1 MYSDNYLPVVP
12 SIPPG
17 LRKGRSILDG
27 YTRGWGLEYAGL
39 KDKILADRLYVRS
52 LELAAGRTIQD
63 EVRRMNIFLIL
74 KYYLRYLPPGNI
86 IEFGSYRG
94 GSCIFMAAVCA
105 ALGLKTIVYGLDT
118 FAGMPATDKAVDAHN
133 RGDFGGTDLAELREY
148 VRHVGLRNV
157 EFVQG
162 RFEET
167 APSLLPQ
174 ITPVTLAHI
183 DCDIRSSVAYSY
195 EAVMPYMARGGY
207 IVFDDAQTSS
217 CLGATEAVEDLLIRR
232 DGLNAEQ
239 IYPHYVFRAVS
250 PTRSSGTIFDKK
262 PISAAGAEE
271 DLVDLQWRLAQSQTQ
286 IQQLEERVQKLSLL
300 WSRTTRWKRGLA
312 VLALT
317 PVDWMVG
324 CAVLTTE
331 VASRFLVKIRR
342 RNVPL
347 IAPANTTSCS
357 IIVPSWDGKE
367 LLAESLPP
375 LIRAVEL
382 HGGEH
387 EIIVVDN
394 GSTDGTSEYVA
405 EHFPE
410 VRVVR
415 SDRNLFF
422 SGGSNLG
429 IQAAQND
436 IVVLLNNDMVVHED
450 FLAPL
455 LSSFAAPDVFA
466 VGSQVFPADPGKRRE
481 ETGKT
486 RATFNGCD
494 FDWSHEPINRGDV
507 ERKYVPVFWGH
518 GGAAAIDRGKFLWLG
533 GFDPHFDP
541 FYVED
546 ADLSYRAWK
555 VGWRCLLAVES
566 QVVHKHRGTI
576 GPRFSPAFISQIIRR
591 NEYFFIWKN
600 LGSLRMLVSHFLRS
614 PIRAMQRAGVP
625 GVGIRLELKSFLGAM
640 KRLPAALKAKL
651 RLANSAV
658 RSDEEIFRL
667 VGMSQAGV
675 IPTNEW
681 HFDQGDCAKQID
693 RTECSPKRT

>member
-1 MYSDNYLPVVP
+1 
-12 SIPPG
+12 
-17 LRKGRSILDG
+17 
-27 YTRGWGLEYAGL
+27 
-39 KDKILADRLYVRS
+39 LYGRS

-74 KYYLRYLPPGNI
+74 KYYLRHLPPGNI
-86 IEFGSYRG
+86 VEFGSYRG

-118 FAGMPATDKAVDAHN
+118 FAGMPATDKAIDAHN
-133 RGDFGGTDLAELREY
+133 GGDFGGTDLAELREY

-174 ITPVTLAHI
+174 IAPVTLAHI

-207 IVFDDAQTSS
+207 IVFDDAQASS

-239 IYPHYVFRAVS
+239 VYPHYVFRAVS
-250 PTRSSGTIFDKK
+250 PTGSSGTIFDKR
-262 PISAAGAEE
+262 PLSAAGAEE
-271 DLVDLQWRLAQSQTQ
+271 DLVDLQGRLAQSQTQ
-286 IQQLEERVQKLSLL
+286 IQQLEERVQKLSFL

-312 VLALT
+312 LLALT

-331 VASRFLVKIRR
+331 IASLLLGKIGR
-342 RNVPL
+342 RNAPL
-347 IAPANTTSCS
+347 TAPANITSCS
-357 IIVPSWDGKE
+357 IIVPSWEGKD
-367 LLAESLPP
+367 LLAQSLPS
-375 LIRAVEL
+375 LLKAVRR
-382 HGGEH
+382 HGVDH
-387 EIIVVDN
+387 EVIVLDN

-429 IQAAQND
+429 IQSAQND

-466 VGSQVFPADPGKRRE
+466 VGSQVFPADPGKPRE

-486 RATFNGCD
+486 HATFNGCD

-566 QVVHKHRGTI
+566 HVVHKHRGTI
-576 GPRFSPAFISQIIRR
+576 GPRFTPAFINQIIRR
-591 NEYFFIWKN
+591 NQYLFIWKN
-600 LGSLRMLVSHFLRS
+600 LGSLRMLATHFLRS
-614 PIRAMQRAGVP
+614 PIRAVQRAGVP
-625 GVGIRLELKSFLGAM
+625 GVGIRLELKAFLGAM
-640 KRLPAALKAKL
+640 KRLPASLKAKL
-651 RLANSAV
+651 RLAQSV
-658 RSDEEIFRL
+658 IRTDEEVLRL
-667 VGMSQAGV
+667 VEMPPSSDPREPGRFENIG
-675 IPTNEW
+675 
-681 HFDQGDCAKQID
+681 CAKQLGHAGHSSK
-693 RTECSPKRT
+693 EVSPARR